1 MKQEQHELPACMVRQ
16 SDGVYVDLSKAAGNI
31 EGAIIRVFEAGARF
45 CGLDYGL
52 LTALL
57 YDNVFDMHDRT
68 ERLKLAEDIADF
80 PAERRALYKAVKMD
94 ADKQHAEYFFEP
106 PSITVNTEEPVHG
119 DAGKNGP
126 VLGMAKELQPTK
138 LDIDEFIAD
147 MWLKGV
153 RYGIDVEAVKKVME
167 KRETVR
173 MIIASQRDATEGIDA
188 EIEEACNVLHR
199 DNSPK
204 LQANGKADL
213 RRFQNRF
220 PQIASGAHLLK
231 KKPRVPGKPGYK
243 VSGEMILPRV
253 PLDEIDLQSMAGPG
267 THVEFQEGCEYILAS
282 QDGFLSLDMA
292 SNNISVTEKIENKG
306 GVSIKTTGDLS
317 LAGNEFIEH
326 GEVQEGRLVEGRNMT
341 FLSNVYGDVVSLGG
355 IITLE
360 KNISGGSAKSQGGD
374 VISNGRAF
382 NAVIEACTGKV
393 TLKYAESCLILGRSV
408 SIERAVN
415 CDIVASEVDIGSA
428 EGCSIAGKQV
438 RINSSSACRSKETIV
453 SMILPDFSSLD
464 AQALR
469 IEREAEDCHK
479 VIETKLQELE
489 LLKKDAE
496 FAKYLALASS
506 IKQGKIQL
514 SATQLDAWKKMTA
527 RFAGSL
533 NAMSQLNKQSQAQL
547 TELQELQQEKEELK
561 AMREQKSGGI
571 SCNVSEVTGETL
583 VRGLVEEI
591 HALQKYA
598 ASEIRTRLRAQ
609 NQKRIFSGDHGS
621 LAWTM
626 QAGET

>member
-1 MKQEQHELPACMVRQ
+1 MTRVQHELPSCLVKQ
-16 SDGVYVDLSKAAGNI
+16 QDGIYVELSKAAGKM
-31 EGAIIRVFEAGARF
+31 EDAINRIFEAGARF
-45 CGLDYGL
+45 HGLDYGL
-52 LTALL
+52 LTGLL
-57 YDNVFDMHDRT
+57 YGDVIDLHHGT
-68 ERLKLAEDIADF
+68 GRLKLAEDIATF
-80 PAERRALYKAVKMD
+80 PAERRALYKAVKTD

-106 PSITVNTEEPVHG
+106 PSITAITPVHG
-119 DAGKNGP
+119 DAGENGP
-126 VLGMAKELQPTK
+126 VPGMAKELQPTK

-153 RYGIDVEAVKKVME
+153 RYGIDVESVKKVME

-188 EIEEACNVLHR
+188 GIEEACNVLHR

-220 PQIASGAHLLK
+220 PQIASGARLLK
-231 KKPRVPGKPGYK
+231 KKPLMPGKPGYK
-243 VSGEMILPRV
+243 VSGEMILPRA

-267 THVEFQEGCEYILAS
+267 TRVEFQDGFEYILAS

-292 SNNISVTEKIENKG
+292 SNIILVTEKIENRS

-326 GEVQEGRLVEGRNMT
+326 GEVQEGRVVEGRNMT
-341 FLSNVYGDVVSLGG
+341 FLSSVYGDVISAGG
-355 IITLE
+355 TITLE
-360 KNISGGSAKSQGGD
+360 DNISGGSAKSKGGD

-382 NAVIEACTGKV
+382 NASIEACTGKV
-393 TLKYAESCLILGRSV
+393 RLKYAESCLILGGSV

-415 CDIVASEVDIGSA
+415 CDIVAIDVEIGSA

-453 SMILPDFSSLD
+453 SMVLPDFSPLD

-469 IEREAEDCHK
+469 VEREIKDCNK
-479 VIETKLQELE
+479 VIDAKRQELE
-489 LLKKDAE
+489 ALKNDAE
-496 FAKYLALASS
+496 FAKYLALVSS
-506 IKQGKIQL
+506 IKQGKIQIG
-514 SATQLDAWKKMTA
+514 AQQQEPWKKMTA

-533 NAMSQLNKQSQAQL
+533 NAMGQLNQQIQAQL
-547 TELQELQQEKEELK
+547 ATLQELQQEKEELE
-561 AMREQKSGGI
+561 AMRKQKGAGI
-571 SCNVSEVTGETL
+571 SCDIAEVAGETL
-583 VRGLVEEI
+583 VRGLVEEV

-598 ASEIRTRLRAQ
+598 AGEIRNRLRAQ
-609 NQKRIFSGDHGS
+609 NQQRIYSGDHGS

-626 QAGET
+626 QAGKI